1 MWDGYN
7 TGIVPNM
14 QANASSLHSEVL
26 SGSFSEFLRNIV
38 YVWFLNTVVLDC
50 LHGAPLSEWVG

>member
-26 SGSFSEFLRNIV
+26 SGSFSEFLRNIGRL
-38 YVWFLNTVVLDC
+38 FP
-50 LHGAPLSEWVG
+50 GK

>member
-14 QANASSLHSEVL
+14 QASASSLHSEVL
-26 SGSFSEFLRNIV
+26 SGSFSEFLRNIGSL
-38 YVWFLNTVVLDC
+38 FA
-50 LHGAPLSEWVG
+50 GK